1 MAQDNTFGMNAAFQ
15 ERDAGIE
22 TLIGQ
27 AISLHLQ
34 PLLAEASNPA
44 PVIATDVFLPRTSN
58 EIRWQ
63 TDGELAAKLEA
74 DVVGFCAKRQRLL
87 GLP

>member
-1 MAQDNTFGMNAAFQ
+1 MAQDDTFGMNAAFQ

-22 TLIGQ
+22 PLIGQ
-27 AISLHLQ
+27 VISLHFQ

-44 PVIATDVFLPRTSN
+44 PVIATDVSLPRTSN
-58 EIRWQ
+58 EIRLQ
-63 TDGELAAKLEA
+63 TDGDLAAKLEA